1 MSVDSHPGKR
11 ALVTGGTGFVGSHV
25 VRALI
30 EGGHSVRVLHRATSR
45 LDALAGLTYESA
57 IGDITDEASLRR
69 ACEGI
74 DWVFHVAAVADYWR
88 ADLNRLY
95 DANIEGTRRV
105 LAAARAAGV
114 SRVVFTSSA
123 AALGMRR
130 DGRPVDET
138 LRFNMG
144 AHRFP
149 YGYSKAMAE
158 VVALEAV
165 ERGQDVVIVNPS
177 VVIGPGDLNVISG
190 AFILQIRRM
199 GWLVPVPPG
208 GIAVTDVRDV
218 ARWHLA
224 AAERGT
230 TGERY
235 ILSTANYPYD
245 AWFALIAD
253 VVGAPRPG
261 LPVPAF
267 ALGPLALLIDLAKSC
282 GIALP
287 VDGNQTRF
295 GARFIYFDPSKAWS
309 AFGPPQI
316 PMRQSVADTYR
327 WYVEHGYI
335 R

>member
-1 MSVDSHPGKR
+1 MTASSSPGKH
-11 ALVTGGTGFVGSHV
+11 ALVTGGTGFVGSHI
-25 VRALI
+25 VRSLLAA
-30 EGGHSVRVLHRATSR
+30 GHRVRVLHRATSK

-57 IGDITDEASLRR
+57 LGDITDVESLRR

-88 ADLNRLY
+88 ADVQRMFE
-95 DANIEGTRRV
+95 ANIEGTRRV
-105 LAAARAAGV
+105 LAAAQASGV
-114 SRVVFTSSA
+114 KRVVFTSSA

-144 AHRFP
+144 ANRFP

-165 ERGQDVVIVNPS
+165 ARGQDVVIVNPS

-190 AFILQIRRM
+190 AFILQIKRM
-199 GWLVPVPPG
+199 GWRVPVPPG
-208 GIAVTDVRDV
+208 GVAVTDVRDV
-218 ARWHLA
+218 ARWHVA
-224 AAERGT
+224 AAERGVP
-230 TGERY
+230 GERY
-235 ILSTANYPYD
+235 ILSTANYLYA

-253 VVGAPRPG
+253 VVGAARPG
-261 LPVPAF
+261 FPVPAR
-267 ALGPLALLIDLAKSC
+267 ALGPLALLFDMARSVGID
-282 GIALP
+282 LP

-295 GARFIYFDPSKAWS
+295 GARFIYFDASKAWA
-309 AFGPPQI
+309 AFGPPQVA
-316 PMRQSVADTYR
+316 MRQSVADTYR
-327 WYVEHGYI
+327 WYVEHGYL